1 MNHNSAVLLKRAI
14 IEGVSE
20 RYDIELAQSKE
31 NVASSQ
37 AHYQKMSEILGFDAR
52 KSQKQHNH
60 KIIAAAIIL
69 AATLAIGSLTV
80 YAYREQIREFFIRVY
95 EEYIVLEFKG
105 EQVQGS
111 VTEHYRVGY
120 VPEGYS
126 MKKEEFSILDTYY
139 EWNNEKGQVLSFFQT
154 SLNAEF
160 RYDGENSHTEIIEHN
175 GLQILCVHHRSHISY
190 TWNDG
195 KYALDIHD
203 WAKLP
208 LEEIFKMIDSI
219 YE

>member
-31 NVASSQ
+31 NVACSQ

-105 EQVQGS
+105 EQVQGGVS
-111 VTEHYRVGY
+111 EHYQVGY
-120 VPEGYS
+120 VPEGYTLT
-126 MKKEEFSILDTYY
+126 KEERSGMHTKY
-139 EWNNEKGQVLSFFQT
+139 EWTNGEGETLTFSQI
-154 SLNAEF
+154 SLNTEF
-160 RYDGENSHTEIIEHN
+160 REDAEYSSYTIIEHN
-175 GLQILCVHHRSHISY
+175 GTQIWCTQYRDAVSY
-190 TWNDG
+190 LWNDG
-195 KYALDIHD
+195 RYVITIFDQTM
-203 WAKLP
+203 LP

>member
-1 MNHNSAVLLKRAI
+1 MNQNSAVLFKRAI

-31 NVASSQ
+31 NVACSQ

-95 EEYIVLEFKG
+95 EEYIVIEFKG
-105 EQVQGS
+105 EQVLGGVS
-111 VTEHYRVGY
+111 EHYQVGY
-120 VPEGYS
+120 VPEGY
-126 MKKEEFSILDTYY
+126 MLTKEERSGMHTKY
-139 EWNNEKGQVLSFFQT
+139 EWENGEGETLTFSQR
-154 SLNAEF
+154 SLNTEF
-160 RYDGENSHTEIIEHN
+160 RYDAAYGSYTTVEHN
-175 GLQILCVHHRSHISY
+175 GLQIWCKQGRDMMSY
-190 TWNDG
+190 MWNDG
-195 KYALDIHD
+195 KYAMSVIDRTM
-203 WAKLP
+203 LP
-208 LEEIFKMIDSI
+208 MDEIFKIIDSI
-219 YE
+219 TQ

>member
-14 IEGVSE
+14 IEGVNE
-20 RYDIELAQSKE
+20 RYDIELAQSKV

-80 YAYREQIREFFIRVY
+80 YAYREQIRELFIRVY

-105 EQVQGS
+105 EQVQGGVS
-111 VTEHYRVGY
+111 EHYRVGY
-120 VPEGYS
+120 VPEGYTLT
-126 MKKEEFSILDTYY
+126 KEERSGMHTKY
-139 EWNNEKGQVLSFFQT
+139 EWTNGEGETLTFSQR
-154 SLNAEF
+154 SLNTEF
-160 RYDGENSHTEIIEHN
+160 RYDAAYGSYTTVEHN
-175 GLQILCVHHRSHISY
+175 GLQIWCKQGRDMMSY
-190 TWNDG
+190 MWNDG
-195 KYALDIHD
+195 KYAMSVIDRTM
-203 WAKLP
+203 LP
-208 LEEIFKMIDSI
+208 MDEIFKIIDSI
-219 YE
+219 TQ

>member
-105 EQVQGS
+105 EQVQGGVS
-111 VTEHYRVGY
+111 EHYQVGY
-120 VPEGYS
+120 VPEGYTL
-126 MKKEEFSILDTYY
+126 KKEERSGMHTKY
-139 EWNNEKGQVLSFFQT
+139 EWQNAEGHILYFEQM
-154 SLNAEF
+154 SLNVEF
-160 RYDGENSHTEIIEHN
+160 RYNNEQGEAIVVGQN
-175 GLQILCVHHRSHISY
+175 GFQIFCVQYKDAISY

-195 KYALDIHD
+195 KYAMHIYDDSML
-203 WAKLP
+203 A
-208 LEEIFKMIDSI
+208 LEEILKMIDSI
-219 YE
+219 TE

>member
-1 MNHNSAVLLKRAI
+1 MNQNSAVLLKRAI

-31 NVASSQ
+31 NVACSQ
-37 AHYQKMSEILGFDAR
+37 AHYQRMSEILGFDAR

-95 EEYIVLEFKG
+95 EEYIVLEYKG
-105 EQVQGS
+105 EQVQGGVS
-111 VTEHYRVGY
+111 EHYQVDY
-120 VPEGYS
+120 VPEGYTLT
-126 MKKEEFSILDTYY
+126 KEERSGMHTKY
-139 EWNNEKGQVLSFFQT
+139 EWENGEGETLTFSQR
-154 SLNAEF
+154 SLNTEF
-160 RYDGENSHTEIIEHN
+160 RYDGDNTTTDIIEHN
-175 GLQILCVHHRSHISY
+175 GLQIFCVQHQNYVSY

-203 WAKLP
+203 CSKLT
-208 LEEIFKMIDSI
+208 LEEIFKMIESI
-219 YE
+219 TE

>member
-1 MNHNSAVLLKRAI
+1 MNQIPAVLLKRAI

-31 NVASSQ
+31 NVACSQ

-52 KSQKQHNH
+52 KSQKQHNR

-95 EEYIVLEFKG
+95 EEYIVLEFRG
-105 EQVQGS
+105 EQVQGGVS
-111 VTEHYRVGY
+111 EHYQVGY
-120 VPEGYS
+120 VPEGYTLTKNELTK
-126 MKKEEFSILDTYY
+126 METYY
-139 EWNNEKGQVLSFFQT
+139 EWQNDKGHILYFNQR
-154 SLNAEF
+154 SLNTEF
-160 RYDGENSHTEIIEHN
+160 RFDAENSISDYIEHN
-175 GLQILCVHHRSHISY
+175 GLQIMRVQHQDYVSY

-203 WAKLP
+203 CSKLT
-208 LEEIFKMIDSI
+208 LEEIFKMIESI
-219 YE
+219 TE